1 MRDLIPLLTS
11 IAVEQLIMPLA
22 ASTPIWFDGR
32 PNYLVN
38 MWLRNHTEELRARLM
53 RVAEEQKE
61 EERRSVRFVDEGETV
76 VARHGKN
83 KIPKLFKEL
92 L

>member
-1 MRDLIPLLTS
+1 MRDLIPLLTR
-11 IAVEQLIMPLA
+11 IAVEPLIMPLV
-22 ASTPIWFDGR
+22 ASTPIWFDGK
-32 PNYLVN
+32 PSGLNVWIWY
-38 MWLRNHTEELRARLM
+38 HTEELRARLM
-53 RVAEEQKE
+53 RVVEEQRE
-61 EERRSVRFVDEGETV
+61 EDRRRVRFADEGETV